1 VSRFHEI
8 LCLTRGSCKHGRRI
22 LQSIG
27 FYFDTVFL
35 GYTAPG
41 CAGLERSGHVHQ
53 WHGRDAY
60 GIAQARAL
68 RISFTP
74 GQPWQALHCR
84 AGLNMKPTEPAATS
98 PSCASSSVL
107 TQDDIRL
114 VDVPARVASIT
125 ADRLNFSPDPPFH
138 FGLIQFENGAR
149 VMMEMVDTGRTT
161 PAVGDAMRMRFRIKA
176 ADRKRGFR
184 TYFWKAAP
192 LARPH
197 LEA

>member
-22 LQSIG
+22 LQSID

-98 PSCASSSVL
+98 PSCASPSVL
-107 TQDDIRL
+107 TQDDSRL
-114 VDVPARVASIT
+114 KPQVCGGLERFGGRAPANPTAPARPRSVGS
-125 ADRLNFSPDPPFH
+125 DRALTSPPGP
-138 FGLIQFENGAR
+138 R
-149 VMMEMVDTGRTT
+149 
-161 PAVGDAMRMRFRIKA
+161 
-176 ADRKRGFR
+176 
-184 TYFWKAAP
+184 
-192 LARPH
+192 
-197 LEA
+197 